1 MRNNARSVMAQ
12 HVANNGEVTE
22 CMEHQAESCSATQ
35 DIPSLSCDTKGK

>member
-1 MRNNARSVMAQ
+1 MAQ